1 MFTPDLKPMVDM
13 AIANLRAVSEL
24 IPTGDEA
31 IPQKAAK
38 HARRAKALVG
48 EVIQQI
54 NDMMQAQ
61 KAAIAKEVQDHG
73 LSTSGEGVDGTVA
86 ASEQSEAR
94 SDGTKAS
101 RIRKQG

>member
-24 IPTGDEA
+24 VPSGDEA

-54 NDMMQAQ
+54 NDLMQAQ
-61 KAAIAKEVQDHG
+61 KAAIAKEVEDHG
-73 LSTSGEGVDGTVA
+73 LSTSGEGVDGAEPVA
-86 ASEQSEAR
+86 EQSATR
-94 SDGTKAS
+94 GDGTKAA
-101 RIRKQG
+101 RIRK